1 MLNDNAKI
9 IKFKVLLLYVIC
21 HKFSVCRLRR
31 NRAAS
36 WRGNVGFL
44 PRSQGVVMQTK
55 IALIIRK
62 IEVKRKQFPL
72 AGYKHGQ
79 TRNRESLCAE
89 NGR

>member
-1 MLNDNAKI
+1 MSFKLWFPTQGDNKCI
-9 IKFKVLLLYVIC
+9 LIKCEF
-21 HKFSVCRLRR
+21 CRLRR
-31 NRAAS
+31 DRAAS

-79 TRNRESLCAE
+79 TRNRESSLCAE